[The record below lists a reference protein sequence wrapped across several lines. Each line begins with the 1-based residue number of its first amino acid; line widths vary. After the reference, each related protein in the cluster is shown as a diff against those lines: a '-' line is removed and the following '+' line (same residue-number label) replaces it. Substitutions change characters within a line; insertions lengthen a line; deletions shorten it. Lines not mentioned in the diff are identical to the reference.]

1 MDRRNFLA
9 TTAALLATSA
19 AVPFTARAQARFAP
33 TPGTWREYGLVTSVK
48 IASPKGKTQA
58 WIPFP
63 AVETDWFKSGS
74 TTWTTNAKLATL
86 KRDPKSGV
94 TMVHAEWTEGET
106 APSIDVVSRIS
117 TQDRAIDLSKPGNP
131 VALSDEDRRRY
142 TAATLL
148 IPTDGIVK
156 EFSDRITA
164 GAQTDLEKAR
174 RIYDWVVANTFRNPT
189 TRGCGIGDV
198 ASMLQTGNLNGK
210 CADLN
215 ALAAGLARA
224 AGLPVRDIYGLRVA
238 PSKFGYK
245 SLGANSSNVTKAQ
258 HCRAEVYLSGF
269 GWVPMDPADVR
280 KVILEEPPGNLQQD
294 DPKVVAIRE
303 ALFGSWE
310 GNWLAYNFGNDVA
323 LPGAQGPVVDFMMYP
338 EAESGG
344 ERLDCL
350 DADNFKYVIV
360 SRDLAT

>member
-1 MDRRNFLA
+1 MNRRNFLT
-9 TTAALLATSA
+9 TTAALLATSS
-19 AVPFTARAQARFAP
+19 AVPRIARAQARFAP
-33 TPGTWREYGLVTSVK
+33 SPGIWREYGIVTRMK
-48 IASPKGKTQA
+48 IANPKGKTQA
-58 WIPFP
+58 WIPVP
-63 AVETDWFKSGS
+63 SVETDWFKSGDS
-74 TTWTTNAKLATL
+74 TWTTNAQSATL

-94 TMVHAEWTEGET
+94 RMVHAEWREGE
-106 APSIDVVSRIS
+106 ADPSIDVISRVS
-117 TQDRAIDLSKPGNP
+117 TQDRAIDFSKPVP
-131 VALSDEDRRRY
+131 PAPLSDEDYRRY

-148 IPTDGIVK
+148 IPTGGIVK

-164 GAQTDLEKAR
+164 NARTDVEKAR
-174 RIYDWVVANTFRNPT
+174 RIYDWVVENTFRNSA

-198 ASMLQTGNLNGK
+198 SSMLQTGNLNGK

-224 AGLPVRDIYGLRVA
+224 AGLPARDIYGLRVA

-245 SLGANSSNVTKAQ
+245 SLGASSSNVTKAQ

-280 KVILEEPPGNLQQD
+280 KVVLEEPPGNLQLT
-294 DPKVVAIRE
+294 DPKVIAVRE

-310 GNWLAYNFGNDVA
+310 GNWLAFNFGNDIA
-323 LPGAQGPVVDFMMYP
+323 LPGAKGPPVDFLMYP
-338 EAESGG
+338 EGESGG

-360 SRDLAT
+360 SRELAT

>member
-9 TTAALLATSA
+9 NTAAFLATSA
-19 AVPFTARAQARFAP
+19 AVPHAARAQARFAP
-33 TPGTWREYGLVTSVK
+33 IPGTWRDYGIVTRIK

-58 WIPFP
+58 WIPVP
-63 AVETDWFKSGS
+63 SVETDWFKSGDS
-74 TTWTTNAKLATL
+74 TWTTNAQAATL

-94 TMVHAEWTEGET
+94 RMVHAEWAEGET
-106 APSIDVVSRIS
+106 SPSIDVISRVS
-117 TQDRAIDLSKPGNP
+117 TQDRAIDFSKPGAP
-131 VALSDEDRRRY
+131 VPLSDEDYRRY
-142 TAATLL
+142 TAATSL
-148 IPTDGIVK
+148 IPTGGIVK

-164 GAQTDLEKAR
+164 GAPTDVEKAR
-174 RIYDWVVANTFRNPT
+174 RIYNWVVENTFRNPT

-215 ALAAGLARA
+215 ALSAGLARA
-224 AGLPVRDIYGLRVA
+224 AGLPARDIYGLRVA

-245 SLGANSSNVTKAQ
+245 SLGASSSNVTKAQ

-280 KVILEEPPGNLQQD
+280 KVILEEPPGNLQLD
-294 DPKVVAIRE
+294 DPKVIAVRE

-310 GNWLAYNFGNDVA
+310 GNWLAFNFGNDIA
-323 LPGAQGPVVDFMMYP
+323 LPGAQGPLVDFLMYP
-338 EAESGG
+338 EAETGG

-350 DADNFKYVIV
+350 DADSFKYVIV
-360 SRDLAT
+360 SRELAT